1 MLFSNRSSIKSF
13 EKNPIKGGTP
23 AIEKR
28 SIVRLRVVKEL
39 KENSFREYNVLVF
52 TAGYFTERLNLTAMM
67 QFPIILR
74 IFFSSKN

>member
-52 TAGYFTERLNLTAMM
+52 TA
-67 QFPIILR
+67 IV
-74 IFFSSKN
+74 FSIAQKRDINDTLYKNM

>member
-1 MLFSNRSSIKSF
+1 VLFNNKSKIKSF

-28 SIVRLRVVKEL
+28 SIVRLRVVNEL

-52 TAGYFTERLNLTAMM
+52 TATVFNTA
-67 QFPIILR
+67 QNSDINEILY
-74 IFFSSKN
+74 KNI